1 MAGMGFSGRATFAIL
16 FFLAGLVSGNWDP
29 STGHLNNHR
38 PTAAWLARHKASVSS
53 NGIQVSECS
62 INTRL
67 HFPNVQLFAWFEVNH
82 VWDGNHGCVSETS
95 RIRRLGPFFSPFVS
109 NPTVLATPMSHTLHL
124 VRWSL
129 ALRMAIRSSGI
140 EQADFKGVSSI
151 ATISG
156 QFVIISPF
164 HTANPTN
171 GGYGYESSISGKFID
186 GAPDT
191 TSRQLSHD
199 SNYPGFDPKKLQ
211 VWSPAAIN
219 AFKGSEQTIQHPKC
233 GRPCEH
239 NKDPGSAP
247 GAYGGYKPSPGIAYK
262 PPRGWKPSQADACFH
277 AHGNHTP
284 PQPHHPQS
292 STQNPNSKN
301 KSPSTI
307 RPENEKAESSKSA
320 HPSSNKGKKSSNKVR
335 RLRLR
340 MS

>member
-1 MAGMGFSGRATFAIL
+1 MAGMGFSSRATFAIL

-67 HFPNVQLFAWFEVNH
+67 HFPNVNSFAWFEVNH
-82 VWDGNHGCVSETS
+82 VWDGNHGCPYGTCHAYVAHPAPSEMEPSFTHGHS
-95 RIRRLGPFFSPFVS
+95 FFWHR
-109 NPTVLATPMSHTLHL
+109 TGGLQG
-124 VRWSL
+124 
-129 ALRMAIRSSGI
+129 SGV
-140 EQADFKGVSSI
+140 KP
-151 ATISG
+151 IS
-156 QFVIISPF
+156 
-164 HTANPTN
+164 NPTN

>member
-82 VWDGNHGCVSETS
+82 VWDGNHGCHS
-95 RIRRLGPFFSPFVS
+95 
-109 NPTVLATPMSHTLHL
+109 PTVLATPMSHTLHL

-140 EQADFKGVSSI
+140 EQADFKGV
-151 ATISG
+151 T
-156 QFVIISPF
+156 
-164 HTANPTN
+164 NPTN

-284 PQPHHPQS
+284 PQPHHP
-292 STQNPNSKN
+292 
-301 KSPSTI
+301 
-307 RPENEKAESSKSA
+307 
-320 HPSSNKGKKSSNKVR
+320 KVR
-335 RLRLR
+335 LKIQTARTRVPQL
-340 MS
+340 